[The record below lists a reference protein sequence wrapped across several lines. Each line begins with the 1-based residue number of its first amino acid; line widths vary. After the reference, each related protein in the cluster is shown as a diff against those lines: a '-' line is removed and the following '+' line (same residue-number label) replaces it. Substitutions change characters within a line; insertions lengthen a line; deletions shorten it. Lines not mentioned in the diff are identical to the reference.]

1 MTLNQTPVPPSPTA
15 GSFPLVSVHLISYN
29 HRPFIEDALRSALEQ
44 NYENLEIVA
53 GDDASTDGTAEV
65 LRDYAARYP
74 GRVVPVL
81 AATNRGVTANC
92 NATLRACQGKYIAF
106 LAGDDLFVPGKI
118 RAQVEWL
125 EQDERRVLC
134 AHDAVAFESETGRDT
149 FRGSQFWP
157 MKGGVGAADF
167 VETGTMYG
175 GLSIMVR
182 ASAVPSFGFD
192 ERLPVVS
199 DWKFWIDCLASGGIY
214 GYVPGVLARYRR
226 HSGSVT
232 AQSRLQEK
240 RHRASFTDTLLT
252 LSFVEAEHPHLL
264 AAARIGRAR
273 LLYGEGVW
281 LFTAGRMKEARR
293 YLRAGARLDWR
304 RWPKA
309 FAWSV
314 LSHLPAGLRGRLLEG
329 TKERM

>member
-1 MTLNQTPVPPSPTA
+1 MTLDSTPVSLSPPA
-15 GSFPLVSVHLISYN
+15 GSLPLVSVHLISYN
-29 HRPFIEDALRSALEQ
+29 QRPFIEEALRSALEQ
-44 NYENLEIVA
+44 DYENLEIVA

-74 GRVVPVL
+74 GRIVPVL
-81 AATNRGVTANC
+81 AATNLGVTANC
-92 NATLRACQGKYIAF
+92 NATLQACRGKYIAF
-106 LAGDDLFVPGKI
+106 LAGDDLFMSGKI

-149 FRGSQFWP
+149 FLGSQFWP

-182 ASAVPSFGFD
+182 ASAVPPFGFD
-192 ERLPVVS
+192 VRLPVVS
-199 DWKFWIDCLASGGIY
+199 DWKFWIDCLAAGGIY

-226 HSGSVT
+226 HAASVT
-232 AQSRLQEK
+232 AQSRGQEL
-240 RHRASFTDTLLT
+240 RHRASLTDTLAT
-252 LSFVEAEHPHLL
+252 LSFIEAEYPHLL
-264 AAARIGRAR
+264 SAARIGRAR
-273 LLYGEGVW
+273 ILYGEGVW
-281 LFTAGRMKEARR
+281 QLTTGRMPDARR
-293 YLRAGARLDWR
+293 YLLAGARLDWR

-309 FAWSV
+309 LTWWT
-314 LSHLPAGLRGRLLEG
+314 LSHLPAGLRGRLLGG
-329 TKERM
+329 TKARM